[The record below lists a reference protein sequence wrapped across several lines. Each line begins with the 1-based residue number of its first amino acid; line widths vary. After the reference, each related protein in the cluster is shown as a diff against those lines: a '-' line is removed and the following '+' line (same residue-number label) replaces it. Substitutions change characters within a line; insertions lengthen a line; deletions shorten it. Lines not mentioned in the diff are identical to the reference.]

1 MGSMTGIELA
11 TNLDLPLEKAIGY
24 HLQGNHY
31 PPVPLSM
38 VKPCIEALDAALKKD
53 GDELLSEEEKGN
65 ISEARELLVNAKA
78 SDDSENIKAAIKKLE
93 NACADY
99 VARRMNSNIRNAMQG
114 HSVEEYAGKDQE

>member
-38 VKPCIEALDAALKKD
+38 VQPCIDAIDAIHAGESDAPIALPEGVRYKD
-53 GDELLSEEEKGN
+53 RTTAPAWAIANAHHLDFWLPQDDEDFYGAEDNGY
-65 ISEARELLVNAKA
+65 ELGLG
-78 SDDSENIKAAIKKLE
+78 LE
-93 NACADY
+93 
-99 VARRMNSNIRNAMQG
+99 
-114 HSVEEYAGKDQE
+114 